1 MIRDEVETSMVDSQF
16 LVSLVFPIDDEIRKY
31 LSGCNI
37 KINRQL
43 SDEMIIIDGENLD
56 KFRLRKIIYFRDVTE
71 LSKEY

>member
-1 MIRDEVETSMVDSQF
+1 MVDSQF